1 VFKFAETIHSGRLC
15 FNLDNLSVKNTNPW
29 GLAQV
34 PAGFVK
40 EEN

>member
-1 VFKFAETIHSGRLC
+1 MSEIKSKPLG
-15 FNLDNLSVKNTNPW
+15 

-40 EEN
+40 EENAIFIIYFEIRSR